1 MTAAKI
7 IPVRWMAAHTADQI
21 RQEQLSAEGAH
32 AVLGRLLMHNLQP
45 LAGSSAQRG
54 PTPLTSP
61 TVSISAAKAH
71 CRHEPGAG
79 ISPALAAHADKI
91 MVGGGPDHAG
101 GHPRRSRSCRCRSET
116 RLHRSVRGGN
126 GNSATGGRFRCQSRA
141 VIGED
146 FPAVLAA
153 AQRGDE
159 GAFTVLWRDGNP
171 ALLRYLKVIAPASAE
186 DVTAE
191 TWVTV
196 VRGLDRFR
204 GGEDAWRAW
213 LFTTALRRAVD
224 AGRRRSRRPESLA
237 AEVGEGHWP
246 EVADT
251 AEVVLENLATRAA
264 IAAVAS
270 LPPLQA
276 EVVMLRVVAGLDTEA
291 VAQLVGRSP
300 GAVRVAV
307 HRGLRRLAQIMTE
320 AGVTR

>member
-1 MTAAKI
+1 
-7 IPVRWMAAHTADQI
+7 
-21 RQEQLSAEGAH
+21 
-32 AVLGRLLMHNLQP
+32 
-45 LAGSSAQRG
+45 
-54 PTPLTSP
+54 
-61 TVSISAAKAH
+61 
-71 CRHEPGAG
+71 
-79 ISPALAAHADKI
+79 
-91 MVGGGPDHAG
+91 
-101 GHPRRSRSCRCRSET
+101 
-116 RLHRSVRGGN
+116 
-126 GNSATGGRFRCQSRA
+126 

-171 ALLRYLKVIAPASAE
+171 ALLRYLKVIAPESAE

-204 GGEDAWRAW
+204 GGEDAWRA
-213 LFTTALRRAVD
+213 VD
-224 AGRRRSRRPESLA
+224 AGRRRSRRPESPA

-246 EVADT
+246 EVTDT
-251 AEVVLENLATRAA
+251 ADQVLENLATRAA

-276 EVVMLRVVAGLDTEA
+276 EVVMLRVVAGLDSQA

-307 HRGLRRLAQIMTE
+307 HRGLRRLAQMMTE

>member
-1 MTAAKI
+1 MI
-7 IPVRWMAAHTADQI
+7 M
-21 RQEQLSAEGAH
+21 
-32 AVLGRLLMHNLQP
+32 
-45 LAGSSAQRG
+45 AGSG
-54 PTPLTSP
+54 P
-61 TVSISAAKAH
+61 
-71 CRHEPGAG
+71 
-79 ISPALAAHADKI
+79 
-91 MVGGGPDHAG
+91 GPAG
-101 GHPRRSRSCRCRSET
+101 GHPRRSRSCRLPLRK
-116 RLHRSVRGGN
+116 RGLHRSVRGGN
-126 GNSATGGRFRCQSRA
+126 GDSATGGRFRCQSQT

-146 FPAVLAA
+146 FPGVLAA

-171 ALLRYLKVIAPASAE
+171 ALLRYLKVIAPESAE
-186 DVTAE
+186 DVAAE

-213 LFTTALRRAVD
+213 LFTTARRRAVD
-224 AGRRRSRRPESLA
+224 ESRRRSRRPESSA
-237 AEVGEGHWP
+237 AEVGEGHWAD
-246 EVADT
+246 VAD
-251 AEVVLENLATRAA
+251 AADQVLENLATRSA

-276 EVVMLRVVAGLDTEA
+276 EVIMLRVVAGLGTEA

-307 HRGLRRLAQIMTE
+307 HRGLRRLAQVMTE